1 MVMYILEKLKE
12 DAPALKSVDF
22 KPKFK
27 PIFQVHLPSV
37 TCTTS
42 GNRDLSG
49 FVFWSRWIEKC
60 YAVFQYWQATGLK
73 ISYSVSF
80 PFLFLKKGL
89 QISLYSVPD

>member
-1 MVMYILEKLKE
+1 MMVMYILEKLKE

-42 GNRDLSG
+42 GNKDLSV
-49 FVFWSRWIEKC
+49 FVF
-60 YAVFQYWQATGLK
+60 
-73 ISYSVSF
+73 
-80 PFLFLKKGL
+80 
-89 QISLYSVPD
+89 